1 MSRRLFGT
9 DGIRGKVVAA
19 QLDEQSAINNLHE
32 QRTICATLLRLVGE
46 SLGRTIDQLPGT
58 GHHVAI
64 GWDDRPN
71 NLELVAALTLGL
83 RLTGCTVVHVGM
95 CATPA
100 LHRATLLCKA
110 RIGCMITASHNPVSD
125 SGLKVFDAD
134 GYKTKPEYEDFVSS
148 VADGLAAE
156 EREIDEID
164 VAELSRPNQI
174 SEVTMGA
181 AQHHPEW
188 LTERYVHFQ
197 HLIGP
202 NGIHLANVAKPF
214 VIDASKGAAHTCL
227 LYTSPS
233 PRDS

>member
-19 QLDEQSAINNLHE
+19 QHDEQSAINNLHE
-32 QRTICATLLRLVGE
+32 QRVICTTLLRLVGE
-46 SLGRTIDQLPGT
+46 SLGRTIDQLPGA
-58 GHHVAI
+58 GHHVVI
-64 GWDDRPN
+64 GWDDRPKN
-71 NLELVAALTLGL
+71 TALAAALTLGL

-134 GYKTKPEYEDFVSS
+134 GY
-148 VADGLAAE
+148 
-156 EREIDEID
+156 
-164 VAELSRPNQI
+164 N
-174 SEVTMGA
+174 
-181 AQHHPEW
+181 
-188 LTERYVHFQ
+188 
-197 HLIGP
+197 
-202 NGIHLANVAKPF
+202 
-214 VIDASKGAAHTCL
+214 CL

-233 PRDS
+233 PRDYAASRMPSSA